1 MFFNF
6 EIAYKCSVY
15 GNNSKSYIKFFSIS
29 MYVHILIVLYNC
41 LDFVE
46 SNLASLSLAH
56 AVFERPLEDA

>member
-1 MFFNF
+1 MRM
-6 EIAYKCSVY
+6 IP
-15 GNNSKSYIKFFSIS
+15 FFSIS

-56 AVFERPLEDA
+56 TVFERPLEDA